1 MRIALFL
8 VAVLGLSGCMDV
20 NSIMPE
26 KGQAADRSYYLVD
39 TKFRFMCMGN
49 TKECRDMTK
58 IVSSRAEL
66 KPIEEAYGQTV
77 EGPNYPVSLAR
88 MAMYPVNQNYQAKPI
103 GSEGR
108 YYSIPIN
115 EKTKILWETL
125 TSIEQ
130 NLFNAEGQ

>member
-8 VAVLGLSGCMDV
+8 VAVLGLSGCVDV

-39 TKFRFMCMGN
+39 TKFRFMCIGN

-66 KPIEEAYGQTV
+66 KPIEEAYGKSV
-77 EGPNYPVSLAR
+77 SGPNYPVSLAR
-88 MAMYPVNQNYQAKPI
+88 MVMYPDNGSYTATPVGNDGRFFSVPVNEQ
-103 GSEGR
+103 
-108 YYSIPIN
+108 
-115 EKTKILWETL
+115 TKIVWDTL
-125 TSIEQ
+125 TSIEEK
-130 NLFNAEGQ
+130 LFYPGS

>member
-8 VAVLGLSGCMDV
+8 VAVLSLSGCVDV

-66 KPIEEAYGQTV
+66 KPIEEAYSQQV
-77 EGPNYPVSLAR
+77 EGPNYPVSLAL
-88 MAMYPVNQNYQAKPI
+88 MLLHPINNSYQAKPI
-103 GSEGR
+103 GNEGR

-115 EKTKILWETL
+115 EQTKIVWETL
-125 TSIEQ
+125 SSIEQ
-130 NLFNAEGQ
+130 NLFNAEG